1 MEIGIISWIVVGF
14 IAGILGKLIMPGR
27 DPGGVLL
34 TIVIGMIGALIGG
47 FIVQLLGGTG
57 LTGFSIWSILVAT
70 LGAIILLAI
79 YRLFAGSRR
88 T

>member
-1 MEIGIISWIVVGF
+1 MEIGIIAWIVVGL

-27 DPGGVLL
+27 DPGGLLL
-34 TIVIGMIGALIGG
+34 TIVIGMIGALVGG
-47 FIVQLLGGTG
+47 LLVQLLGGTG
-57 LTGFSIWSILVAT
+57 LTGFSLWSILVAT

>member
-1 MEIGIISWIVVGF
+1 MEIGIISWIVVGL

-27 DPGGVLL
+27 DPGGFLL
-34 TIVIGMIGALIGG
+34 TIVIGMIGAIVGG
-47 FIVQLLGGTG
+47 FVVQLLGGAG
-57 LTGFSIWSILVAT
+57 VTGFNIWSILVAT

-79 YRLFAGSRR
+79 FRVFAGRR